1 MFWEAIGVGALIVV
15 GVAAYRRRGKSVAP
29 HQSVAPVAVV
39 REVRPPWERLYR
51 PPPSGLDIPVNALGD
66 YRPVAFLGEGAMASV
81 YLAQDPSG
89 RKLALK
95 LIRPEMAQD
104 TEFQQRFQ
112 REIEIVRRLSHPNVV
127 EVFEA
132 GMHQGQMFMA
142 MEWVEGC
149 TLEQLLIDGPLAL
162 DEFHLVARQLA
173 QVFHFAH
180 QRQLLHRDIKPGNLM
195 VTQSGQVKVLDF
207 GLALQQ
213 GQSRFTS
220 VGFSMGTPTH
230 MAPEVLTTGEATAG
244 SDQYALGIVFYQ
256 MLLGQLPFQARNPI
270 ELGMMHVTK
279 EPPPLRKVRSEVSP
293 ELESMVLRML
303 AKEPEKRFSALGEV
317 AVALGR

>member
-1 MFWEAIGVGALIVV
+1 MIFEAIGAGLLVV
-15 GVAAYRRRGKSVAP
+15 AAVVAYRRRPQIRPTESAKPSPA
-29 HQSVAPVAVV
+29 APVQ
-39 REVRPPWERLYR
+39 RKPPWESCYR
-51 PPPSGLDIPVNALGD
+51 PPRLGLDHPVEPCETF
-66 YRPVAFLGEGAMASV
+66 RPIGFLGEGAMATV
-81 YLAQDPSG
+81 YLAQEPSG
-89 RKLALK
+89 RKVALK
-95 LIRPEMAQD
+95 LIRPEMALD

-112 REIEIVRRLSHPNVV
+112 REIEIVGRLSHPNVV
-127 EVFEA
+127 EVYSA
-132 GMHQGQMFMA
+132 GVEQQRMFMA

-149 TLEQLLIDGPLAL
+149 TLDQILAPGPLAL
-162 DEFHLVARQLA
+162 EEFHRLARQMA

-195 VTQSGQVKVLDF
+195 VTRQGQVKVLDF

-230 MAPEVLTTGEATAG
+230 MAPEVLTTGQATAQ

-256 MLLGQLPFQARNPI
+256 MLVGQLPFQARNPI

-279 EPPPLRKVRSEVSP
+279 EPPPLRKARP
-293 ELESMVLRML
+293 ELPGELETLILRML
-303 AKEPEKRFSALGEV
+303 AKEPERRYAALGEV
-317 AVALGR
+317 ALALGS